1 MSKAEVRQDRL
12 EARRAMSP
20 AEVARK
26 SGAIVERLKTL
37 PAFTSAEAFLCY
49 VSSKDNEVDTH
60 GLINWLLNARR
71 MVLVPIAEPHGGLVW
86 SRIRTLD
93 VLLPG
98 RFGILEP
105 REAARRVMRP
115 PPNSVVIVPGV
126 AFTPDGY
133 RVGYGGGYFDRFLA
147 HYGGPIIGLAFDL
160 QIVSYFEIET
170 HDIPMDFLVTE
181 TAIYR
186 NPGL

>member
-1 MSKAEVRQDRL
+1 MSA
-12 EARRAMSP
+12 

-60 GLINWLLNARR
+60 GLLDWLLHARR
-71 MVLVPIAEPHGGLVW
+71 TVLVPISEPDGTLLW
-86 SRIRTLD
+86 SRIRSLD

-105 REAARRVMRP
+105 REPARRIMRP
-115 PPNSVVIVPGV
+115 PPSSVVIVPGV
-126 AFTPDGY
+126 AFTSDGC
-133 RVGYGGGYFDRFLA
+133 RIGYGGGYFDRFLA
-147 HYGGPIIGLAFDL
+147 QYGGPVVALAFDL
-160 QIVSYFEIET
+160 QIVSSFQVET
-170 HDIPMDFLVTE
+170 HDIPMDFVVTE